1 MSEYRGHEL
10 ARRDDDQWM
19 SSSLEWGGGWL
30 PEGRQTASYLA
41 VWLWGFAGVG
51 VIALLGILGMSMGY

>member
-1 MSEYRGHEL
+1 MNGWQGHEF
-10 ARRDDDQWM
+10 ARREDDQWM

-41 VWLWGFAGVG
+41 VWIWGFAGVAVLG
-51 VIALLGILGMSMGY
+51 ILGILGMSMGY

>member
-1 MSEYRGHEL
+1 MNGWQGHEF
-10 ARRDDDQWM
+10 ARREDDQWC

-41 VWLWGFAGVG
+41 VWLWGFAGVA
-51 VIALLGILGMSMGY
+51 VVAALGILGMSMGY

>member
-1 MSEYRGHEL
+1 MERQGHEL

-41 VWLWGFAGVG
+41 VWLWGFAGVMVVG
-51 VIALLGILGMSMGY
+51 ALGIALMTMGY